1 MQTATQNN
9 IATAQEPAT
18 IRTAIMGFGNPCR
31 SDDAVG
37 IYVIDELKKLWADR
51 TDISLLD
58 MGTGAFEVLF
68 KLKGHQKIILVD
80 AVINTGEAPGTL
92 YKVPASEVAAAPQDD
107 PMVFLHSIKWDQALS
122 YAKKILREEYPED
135 ITVFLIAIDNTKLE
149 MELSET
155 VKQAGDKVVQLI
167 QQELATAPHG

>member
-1 MQTATQNN
+1 MQAATQNDTTTLN
-9 IATAQEPAT
+9 PSSV
-18 IRTAIMGFGNPCR
+18 RTAIMGFGNPCR

-37 IYVIDELKKLWADR
+37 IYVIDELKKIWGNQPNIA
-51 TDISLLD
+51 LLD

-68 KLKGHQKIILVD
+68 QLKGHQKIILVD

-92 YKVPASEVAAAPQDD
+92 YKVPAAEVAAAPQDD

-135 ITVFLIAIDNTKLE
+135 ITVFLIAIDDTKLE
-149 MELSET
+149 MALSET
-155 VKQAGDKVVQLI
+155 VREAGNKVVQLI
-167 QQELATAPHG
+167 QQELGAQVHG

>member
-1 MQTATQNN
+1 MQATAQNN
-9 IATAQEPAT
+9 IATAQQPTA

-37 IYVIDELKKLWADR
+37 VYVIDELKKLWQDR
-51 TDISLLD
+51 ADISLLD

-92 YKVPASEVAAAPQDD
+92 YKVPAAEVAAAPQED

-122 YAKKILREEYPED
+122 YAKKILREAYPED
-135 ITVFLIAIDNTKLE
+135 ITVFLIAIDNTKLD
-149 MELSET
+149 MQLSET
-155 VKQAGDKVVQLI
+155 VQQAGDKVVALI
-167 QQELATAPHG
+167 QQELATATHD

>member
-1 MQTATQNN
+1 MA
-9 IATAQEPAT
+9 AAQEL
-18 IRTAIMGFGNPCR
+18 IGFRTAIMGFGNPCR

-37 IYVIDELKKLWADR
+37 IYVIDELKKIWSNRQA
-51 TDISLLD
+51 ISLLD

-68 KLKGHQKIILVD
+68 QLKGHQKIILVD

-92 YKVPASEVAAAPQDD
+92 YKVPAAEVAAAPQDD

-155 VKQAGDKVVQLI
+155 VRQAGDKVVQLI
-167 QQELATAPHG
+167 QQELAAQVHG